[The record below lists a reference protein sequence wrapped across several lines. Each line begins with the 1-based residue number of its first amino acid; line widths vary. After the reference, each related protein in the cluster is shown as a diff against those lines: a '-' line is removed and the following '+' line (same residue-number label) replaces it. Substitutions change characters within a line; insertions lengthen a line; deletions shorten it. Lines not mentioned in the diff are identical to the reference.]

1 VTPSESQPAPE
12 TRPPSQQGIAAF
24 RHADFRNY
32 FFGRGLSRLSFEM
45 QATAVAWQVYNL
57 TGSALDLGLLGL
69 VQILPFMVL
78 FPLAGLAA
86 DRFRR
91 ARVIASC
98 ISGQLVCSLALMLLT
113 FTGQITFPIIL
124 LLVGIAGFL
133 RAFQLPAEQSIIPLL
148 TPMPAFANAVA
159 WTTVGNHFARIA
171 GPGIAGLLI
180 IIGEQVVYA
189 SVVVATVLAFT
200 FAMLIRAN
208 TQVVSRD
215 PITFANVFA
224 GMQFIFTRKL
234 LLGII
239 SLDLFAVL
247 LASAIA
253 LLPIYAKDI
262 LNVGPAGF
270 GALRA
275 AITVGSFAGSVL
287 FTQFPIRKSAGHRMF
302 LTMAVYGAATVVFA
316 LSTEYWL
323 SFAAL
328 VVLGFSDS
336 VSIFI
341 RNNVVTLIT
350 PDQMRGRVNAVN
362 SVFIGASNQLGEF
375 QSGVMASLLG
385 VVPAVVVGG
394 VGTICVVAFFARIFP
409 DLRRLDS
416 LDPDDL
422 VRRYQ

>member
-1 VTPSESQPAPE
+1 M
-12 TRPPSQQGIAAF
+12 AAF

-32 FFGRGLSRLSFEM
+32 FLGRGLSRMSFEM
-45 QATAVAWQVYNL
+45 QATAVGWQVYNL
-57 TGSALDLGLLGL
+57 TGSAFDLGLLGL
-69 VQILPFMVL
+69 VQIAPFLIL

-98 ISGQLVCSLALMLLT
+98 IAVQLVCSLALLVLT
-113 FTGQITFPIIL
+113 FTGHITYPLIL
-124 LLVGIAGFL
+124 LIIGIAGFL

-148 TPMPAFANAVA
+148 TPMPVFANAVA

-171 GPGIAGLLI
+171 GPGAAGLLI
-180 IIGEQVVYA
+180 IIGEEVVYA
-189 SVVVATVLAFT
+189 SVVAATVTALTFT
-200 FAMLIRAN
+200 MLIRAN
-208 TQVVSRD
+208 TQIVSRD

-224 GMQFIFTRKL
+224 GMKFITARKL

-262 LNVGPAGF
+262 LQVGPAGF

-287 FTQFPIRKSAGHRMF
+287 FTQYPIRRSAGIKMF
-302 LTMAVYGAATVVFA
+302 LTTAVYGAATVVFA

-328 VVLGFSDS
+328 VLLGFSDS

-362 SVFIGASNQLGEF
+362 GVFIGASNQLGEF
-375 QSGVMASLLG
+375 QSGVMASFLG

-394 VGTICVVAFFARIFP
+394 MGTICVVALFARIFP

>member
-1 VTPSESQPAPE
+1 VTEPNPQPKTEMP
-12 TRPPSQQGIAAF
+12 PPSKQGVAAF

-32 FFGRGLSRLSFEM
+32 FFGRGLSRLTFEM

-57 TGSALDLGLLGL
+57 TGSAFDLGLLGL

-98 ISGQLVCSLALMLLT
+98 IAVQFVCSAALLALTLT
-113 FTGQITFPIIL
+113 GLITFPIIL
-124 LLVGIAGFL
+124 LIIGIAGFL

-148 TPMPAFANAVA
+148 TPMNVFANAVA

-171 GPGIAGLLI
+171 GPGLAGVI
-180 IIGEQVVYA
+180 IILGEHVVYGT
-189 SVVVATVLAFT
+189 VVMVSLVALT
-200 FAMLIRAN
+200 FALLIRAN

-224 GMQFIFTRKL
+224 GMQFIWNRKL

-275 AITVGSFAGSVL
+275 AITVGSFTGSVL
-287 FTQFPIRKSAGHRMF
+287 FTQYPIRAAAGLKMF
-302 LTMAVYGAATVVFA
+302 LSTAVYGAATVVFA

-328 VVLGFSDS
+328 MLLGFSDS
-336 VSIFI
+336 ISIFI
-341 RNNVVTLIT
+341 RNNVITLIT

-362 SVFIGASNQLGEF
+362 SVFIGASNQMGEF
-375 QSGVMASLLG
+375 QSGLMATLLG

-394 VGTICVVAFFARIFP
+394 MGTICVVALFARIFG
-409 DLRRLDS
+409 DLRKLDS

-422 VRRYQ
+422 VRKYQ